1 MASDKILSLT
11 SLLEEIKNK
20 SEYCLKYNEQ
30 TQALIDKEFQDIK
43 GKCPVNET
51 CDYENSNETNSKD
64 LGGKAY
70 EEFDYLENILL
81 EKMQE
86 NAKLKTLNERLS
98 RCSREKAHK
107 IKDLSRKV
115 SLQNQ
120 RKLKFGEV
128 SMYKDKVGKY
138 NVEIQKL
145 KKQLDIETGKLH
157 NEETKAARLKKS
169 STSLNG
175 GQKKSPEIAK
185 KAPSVNKITKHSL
198 ATERSFEDLDE
209 VFVVKTLVMIRL
221 NKEPNI
227 NDEIFDEPENLDSDA
242 DEELSNEMF
251 KELSAEMFME
261 SSEEP
266 LEESTDADIEFS
278 S

>member
-1 MASDKILSLT
+1 MDSDKILSLT
-11 SLLEEIKNK
+11 SLLEEIKKK
-20 SEYCLKYNEQ
+20 SEYCLKYNDQ
-30 TQALIDKEFQDIK
+30 TQALIHKVSQDIK
-43 GKCPVNET
+43 ENCLVNET
-51 CDYENSNETNSKD
+51 CDYENCNETNSED

-86 NAKLKTLNERLS
+86 NAKLKTLNDRLL

-107 IKDLSRKV
+107 IKELSRKV

-120 RKLKFGEV
+120 RDSKVGEV

-157 NEETKAARLKKS
+157 NEKAKAARLKKS
-169 STSLNG
+169 NTSLNVL
-175 GQKKSPEIAK
+175 QKKSPEIAK
-185 KAPSVNKITKHSL
+185 KAPSMKKITKHSL
-198 ATERSFEDLDE
+198 TTKLSIEDLDE
-209 VFVVKTLVMIRL
+209 VFIEKTLVMIRL
-221 NKEPNI
+221 NEEPNI

-242 DEELSNEMF
+242 DEEWF
-251 KELSAEMFME
+251 Y
-261 SSEEP
+261 
-266 LEESTDADIEFS
+266 
-278 S
+278 